1 MHGHCRGAP
10 RHNAKAK
17 DSEWVLQR
25 QGLEQQKPAD
35 VNEVVLST
43 PEGHIMEGLTSNFFV
58 LQGGSVVTADEGVL
72 SGTVRELVL
81 EVCLEQGIPVV
92 LQPPCIHDIDH
103 WQGAFISSTSRLM
116 LPVDEIQYHHAD
128 GSSEVKVYAQRH
140 PLLQRLEAAVMDHI
154 LASSE
159 AVL

>member
-1 MHGHCRGAP
+1 MIIGMHYRCSCVPVVVACFQGCADDMHGHCRGAP

-81 EVCLEQGIPVV
+81 EVSATAQGCFSIPR
-92 LQPPCIHDIDH
+92 
-103 WQGAFISSTSRLM
+103 SRLQTHVQQWPVWVLSSATSTAKVAL
-116 LPVDEIQYHHAD
+116 LPFI
-128 GSSEVKVYAQRH
+128 
-140 PLLQRLEAAVMDHI
+140 
-154 LASSE
+154 
-159 AVL
+159 